1 MVGKLIIGVLWVCLL
16 PTLAVPHLAAQ
27 DSRVKS
33 NPASARA
40 TKQQEGLLDF
50 ALKRFNPSDVDYG
63 QCLDDGRRLMVE
75 QTLSRGY
82 FWSNVA
88 ALGLLGAFFIVIVHQ
103 QRLHGR
109 RELIAAE
116 SLTQYHN
123 ALARAEAVAGE
134 AITRNH
140 HLMEALTALSE
151 AGVAG
156 EPTEGPTL
164 KDSSVK
170 ERKRTEKSSETEH
183 PVPLAPVVLAA
194 KGEVRRPT
202 NASSSVAKSLQ
213 ETTSTPSQSPDQI
226 TLFGEAD
233 LTAKINSLQ
242 QRLDAYLVEKKELVR
257 QISFAELRLQK
268 EQQRN
273 RSLKGE

>member
-1 MVGKLIIGVLWVCLL
+1 MVGKLNIAVLQFCFLL
-16 PTLAVPHLAAQ
+16 TLAVPHLAAQ

-33 NPASARA
+33 DPASARVL
-40 TKQQEGLLDF
+40 KQREGLPDF

-134 AITRNH
+134 AIARNH
-140 HLMEALTALSE
+140 QLMEALTALSE

-156 EPTEGPTL
+156 RAAESSAP
-164 KDSSVK
+164 DSSIK
-170 ERKRTEKSSETEH
+170 ERKRTENSGEAEP
-183 PVPLAPVVLAA
+183 PVPLAPVVPAA
-194 KGEVRRPT
+194 KGEFRRSSNT
-202 NASSSVAKSLQ
+202 SSSVAKTPPG
-213 ETTSTPSQSPDQI
+213 TTSKTSQAPDQI

-242 QRLDAYLVEKKELVR
+242 QRLDASVVEKKELLR

-268 EQQRN
+268 EQQKN

>member
-1 MVGKLIIGVLWVCLL
+1 MVGKLNIAVLQFCFML
-16 PTLAVPHLAAQ
+16 TLAVPHLAAQ
-27 DSRVKS
+27 DSHTK
-33 NPASARA
+33 NDPASAKT

-63 QCLDDGRRLMVE
+63 QRLDDGRRLMVE

-123 ALARAEAVAGE
+123 ALARAEAVAEE

-140 HLMEALTALSE
+140 QLMEALTALSE
-151 AGVAG
+151 PGITG
-156 EPTEGPTL
+156 ETVDNSAL

-170 ERKRTEKSSETEH
+170 ERKRTENSGEAGS
-183 PVPLAPVVLAA
+183 PIPLAPVVLAA
-194 KGEVRRPT
+194 KGESRRPSNT
-202 NASSSVAKSLQ
+202 SSSVTKAPAGTASKA
-213 ETTSTPSQSPDQI
+213 SQAADQI

-242 QRLDAYLVEKKELVR
+242 QRLDAYQVEKKELLR

-268 EQQRN
+268 EQQKN